1 MDPAEAV
8 DETLFEGDEPLALF
22 DRWFAAAQA
31 GEPNDPNGMAVATV
45 DGDGLPDVRMVL
57 LKGHDARGFV
67 FYTNVESAKGR
78 QLEADPKAA
87 LLFHWKSLRRQ
98 IRIRGPV
105 EPVSD
110 ADSDAYYASRPR
122 GSQLGAWASDQSRPL
137 PSRETLERRVAEV
150 DASHPGHAPPRPPFW
165 RGFRVQPLSFEFWRD
180 RRSRL
185 HDRMVFRREALD
197 RPWTRL
203 RLYP

>member
-22 DRWFAAAQA
+22 ERWYEAAKL
-31 GEPNDPNGMAVATV
+31 GEPNDPNAMALATV
-45 DGDGLPDVRMVL
+45 DADGLPDVRMVL

-67 FYTNVESAKGR
+67 FYTNVQSAKGV
-78 QLEADPKAA
+78 QLDGQPKAA

-98 IRIRGPV
+98 VRVRGPV
-105 EPVSD
+105 SPVSD
-110 ADSDAYYASRPR
+110 QESDAYYASRPR

-137 PSRETLERRVAEV
+137 PSRDTLEQRVAEV
-150 DASHPGHAPPRPPFW
+150 DARYPDVAPRRPPFW
-165 RGFRVQPLSFEFWRD
+165 RGYRVAPLSFEFWRD

-185 HDRMVFRREALD
+185 HDRMVFRREAQD
-197 RPWTRL
+197 APWTTL